1 MMFLGK
7 STLRI
12 APLLCLTREQADY
25 AIEIVERF
33 RKDVVSGKVPDKEI
47 AKYASW

>member
-12 APLLCLTREQADY
+12 ALPLCRTREQADHTTEI
-25 AIEIVERF
+25 IERPT
-33 RKDVVSGKVPDKEI
+33 KDVVSGKAPVKKI